1 MCCNADNDED
11 ETLGASRGAIALEG
25 AKKALEIKMNQLHT
39 SQNMLGKKKNEG
51 TMKGRRMIIIT
62 AKLGKELE
70 NVMMNG
76 EAMDRKIIGERIH
89 MFTVSYSFPFSLCRL
104 NS

>member
-1 MCCNADNDED
+1 M
-11 ETLGASRGAIALEG
+11 GASRGAIALEG

-39 SQNMLGKKKNEG
+39 SQNMLGEKKNDG
-51 TMKGRRMIIIT
+51 MMNRRRMNIIT

-89 MFTVSYSFPFSLCRL
+89 MFTVSYSFSISHCVD
-104 NS
+104 